1 MNRREIIAGLGSAAA
16 WPLAAR
22 AQQPAMPVI
31 AFITGGGAD
40 GTTRRLAAFRTGLGE
55 SGYVEGRTVS
65 IEYHWLEGRTE
76 RLPGLLADLVRRR
89 VAAIVTPSSSTASI
103 AAKAATAAIPIVFGV
118 GDDPVKLGLVASL
131 PRPGGNATGM
141 NYFLYEAVP
150 KRFGLFHQL
159 VPKAVRIAALVNPIN
174 VPGTET
180 TVREMQEAARVV
192 GVSIEILK
200 ANSSREIEQA
210 FAFMARERIEALFV
224 MSNAFFFNRR
234 VQIAT
239 LGASHHIATSYS
251 DREFVEA
258 GGLMSY
264 GTDVADMF
272 HQVGVYAGRILN
284 GTNPAEL
291 PMVQSTKFEL
301 VINMPTARAI
311 GIEVASE
318 ILAIADEV
326 IE

>member
-1 MNRREIIAGLGSAAA
+1 M
-16 WPLAAR
+16 
-22 AQQPAMPVI
+22 
-31 AFITGGGAD
+31 
-40 GTTRRLAAFRTGLGE
+40 
-55 SGYVEGRTVS
+55 
-65 IEYHWLEGRTE
+65 
-76 RLPGLLADLVRRR
+76 
-89 VAAIVTPSSSTASI
+89 
-103 AAKAATAAIPIVFGV
+103 
-118 GDDPVKLGLVASL
+118 
-131 PRPGGNATGM
+131 RP
-141 NYFLYEAVP
+141 YR
-150 KRFGLFHQL
+150 RFGLFHQL
-159 VPKAVRIAALVNPIN
+159 VPKAARIAALVNPIN

-180 TVREMQEAARVV
+180 TVRELQEAARAT

-234 VQIAT
+234 FQIAT

-251 DREFVEA
+251 DDEFVEA
-258 GGLMSY
+258 SGFMSY
-264 GTDVADMF
+264 GNDVADML

-284 GTNPAEL
+284 GTNPADL
-291 PMVQSTKFEL
+291 PVVQSTKFEF

-311 GIEVASE
+311 GIDVVPE

>member
-1 MNRREIIAGLGSAAA
+1 MTVITRRQLAAA
-16 WPLAAR
+16 LGGAAASWPFAAH
-22 AQQPAMPVI
+22 AQQPALPVI
-31 AFITGGGAD
+31 AFITGGEAD
-40 GTTRRLAAFRTGLGE
+40 GTAHRVAAFRTGLGE

-65 IEYHWLEGRTE
+65 VEYPWLEGRTE

-89 VAAIVTPSSSTASI
+89 VAAIVTPSCSTASI
-103 AAKAATAAIPIVFGV
+103 AAKAATATIPIVFGV
-118 GDDPVKLGLVASL
+118 GDDPVKLGLAASL
-131 PRPGGNATGM
+131 ARPGGNATGM

-159 VPKAVRIAALVNPIN
+159 VPKAARIAVLVNPIN

-180 TVREMQEAARVV
+180 TVREMQEAARAT

-239 LGASHHIATSYS
+239 SAPATTSLRPSATASLSK
-251 DREFVEA
+251 
-258 GGLMSY
+258 
-264 GTDVADMF
+264 
-272 HQVGVYAGRILN
+272 
-284 GTNPAEL
+284 PA
-291 PMVQSTKFEL
+291 
-301 VINMPTARAI
+301 
-311 GIEVASE
+311 AS
-318 ILAIADEV
+318 
-326 IE
+326 